1 MSDLVWLI
9 KIDVGFVTLGI
20 LKWELH
26 YHILR
31 QLKGG
36 GGVESE
42 LFRNDRWTH
51 VATFLRRR
59 AAQQLGSCVG

>member
-36 GGVESE
+36 GGGWNPNCFETTDG
-42 LFRNDRWTH
+42 LTLPHF
-51 VATFLRRR
+51 
-59 AAQQLGSCVG
+59 